1 MDNSVQPPTVS
12 PARQRRGCGWLIGL
26 IIGVILTLILVVL
39 VGMPLAVAH
48 RQDLP
53 LERVY
58 GDLAVELAVGMQAGS
73 AQNPTTQNSRRALE
87 SGRYAY
93 TGSCAVCHGVNG
105 DGKGAFGEALYPPA
119 TNLQG
124 RDTQEKSDAKLF
136 WIIKNGLS
144 FLGMPSYASQYDDSQ
159 IWALV
164 AYVRSLG
171 NPATRQGAEIVP
183 TPTTEQLAIAD
194 PSGDP
199 VHRGAA
205 VYFAEGCHTCHGA
218 VGNAPGELHLRSGR
232 EAAEAVREGRRGMP
246 KFGTAQISDNQ
257 LTDLV
262 AYVNTFSASR
272 Q

>member
-1 MDNSVQPPTVS
+1 MNNSIQPS
-12 PARQRRGCGWLIGL
+12 SGPANPRRGRGWLIGL
-26 IIGVILTLILVVL
+26 IIGVLLTLLLVVII
-39 VGMPLAVAH
+39 GMPLAVAH

-58 GDLAVELAVGMQAGS
+58 GNLAVDLAVGMQAGS
-73 AQNPTTQNSRRALE
+73 IQNPVTQSGRALE

-105 DGKGAFGEALYPPA
+105 DGKGSFGEALYPPA
-119 TNLQG
+119 TDLQG
-124 RDTQEKSDAKLF
+124 RDTQTKSDAQLF

-144 FLGMPSYASQYDDSQ
+144 FLGMPGYASQYDDSQ

-171 NPATRQGAEIVP
+171 TPTHQGAEIVP
-183 TPTTEQLAIAD
+183 TPTTEQLAFAD
-194 PSGDP
+194 SQGDAA
-199 VHRGAA
+199 HRGAA

-218 VGNAPGELHLRSGR
+218 VGNGPGELHLRSGR

-246 KFGTAQISDNQ
+246 RFGTAQLSDTQ